1 MGKEISEVKKA
12 LRAQMRE
19 ALADLSEEE
28 RAESDRVLLERF
40 LAHPK
45 LAQAQTVLLYY
56 GVGTEIHTAPLID
69 ALLAQGKTVCLPR
82 CLPGHKMQ
90 AHRITG
96 EADLVPDK
104 YQIPAPR
111 PDAPEV
117 AREDIDL
124 ILVPG
129 LCFAGPPPWGWRAR
143 KSPDSWCGAF
153 AYTPASRAWARAAAI
168 TTAIWRTTRARPSA
182 CAARTSSRST
192 CRASRWT
199 SGCRRS

>member
-19 ALADLSEEE
+19 ALAELSEEE
-28 RAESDRVLLERF
+28 RAESDRILLDRF

-129 LCFAGPPPWGWRAR
+129 LCF
-143 KSPDSWCGAF
+143 DSRGTRLGQGGGYYDRYLEDYEGA
-153 AYTPASRAWARAAAI
+153 TI
-168 TTAIWRTTRARPSA
+168 GL
-182 CAARTSSRST
+182 
-192 CRASRWT
+192 CREDFFQINLPREPLDVWVQT
-199 SGCRRS
+199 VLTEEGQVWPYREET

>member
-129 LCFAGPPPWGWRAR
+129 LCF
-143 KSPDSWCGAF
+143 DSRGTRLGQGGGYYDRYLEDYEGA
-153 AYTPASRAWARAAAI
+153 TI
-168 TTAIWRTTRARPSA
+168 GL
-182 CAARTSSRST
+182 
-192 CRASRWT
+192 CREDFFQINLPREPLDVWVQT
-199 SGCRRS
+199 VLTEEGQVWPYREEE

>member
-117 AREDIDL
+117 ARGDIDL

-129 LCFAGPPPWGWRAR
+129 LCF
-143 KSPDSWCGAF
+143 DSRGTRLGQGGGYYDRYLEDYEGA
-153 AYTPASRAWARAAAI
+153 TI
-168 TTAIWRTTRARPSA
+168 GL
-182 CAARTSSRST
+182 
-192 CRASRWT
+192 CREDFFQINLPREPLDVWVQT
-199 SGCRRS
+199 VLTEEGQVWPYREEE

>member
-1 MGKEISEVKKA
+1 MAETKKTAGQLAVEAEQARQRLAEVQQQA
-12 LRAQMRE
+12 PGAYQSGYGAQ
-19 ALADLSEEE
+19 
-28 RAESDRVLLERF
+28 
-40 LAHPK
+40 
-45 LAQAQTVLLYY
+45 
-56 GVGTEIHTAPLID
+56 ID

-129 LCFAGPPPWGWRAR
+129 LCF
-143 KSPDSWCGAF
+143 DSRGTRLGQGGGYYDRYLEDYEGA
-153 AYTPASRAWARAAAI
+153 TI
-168 TTAIWRTTRARPSA
+168 GL
-182 CAARTSSRST
+182 
-192 CRASRWT
+192 CREDFFQIDLPREPLDVWVQT
-199 SGCRRS
+199 VLTEEGQVWPYREEP

>member
-1 MGKEISEVKKA
+1 MGKEIAEVKKA
-12 LRAQMRE
+12 LRAQLRE
-19 ALADLSEEE
+19 ALAELSEEE
-28 RAESDRVLLERF
+28 RAESDRILLERF

-82 CLPGHKMQ
+82 CLPGHKLQ

-96 EADLVPDK
+96 EADLVPDR

-129 LCFAGPPPWGWRAR
+129 LCF
-143 KSPDSWCGAF
+143 DSRGTRLGQGGGYYDRYLEDYEGA
-153 AYTPASRAWARAAAI
+153 TI
-168 TTAIWRTTRARPSA
+168 GL
-182 CAARTSSRST
+182 
-192 CRASRWT
+192 CREDFFQISLPREPLDVWVQT
-199 SGCRRS
+199 VLTKEGQVWPYREET